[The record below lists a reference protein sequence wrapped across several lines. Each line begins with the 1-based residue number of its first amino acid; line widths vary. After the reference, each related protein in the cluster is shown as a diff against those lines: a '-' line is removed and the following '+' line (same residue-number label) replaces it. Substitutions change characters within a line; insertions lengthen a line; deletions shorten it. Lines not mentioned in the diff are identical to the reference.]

1 MSHIILKRMPW
12 TLRRQFFRLLKNIA
26 RDGSRRDFVLRE
38 LPKRSVGCELGVWR
52 GGFSARIL
60 AVVKPA
66 HLLLVDPWEYQP
78 QLGYE
83 TYGGAVAK
91 SQQEM
96 DAICHDVRARFEG
109 RDGVSII
116 RKKTVQLGDDDIAP
130 ESLDWVYIDGCHE
143 YEAVLA
149 DLRFFLTR
157 VKRGGLICGD
167 DYDDKHY
174 GMVNRAVAEFLE
186 QNPNCQLLWVK
197 KRQFM
202 IRVAR

>member
-1 MSHIILKRMPW
+1 
-12 TLRRQFFRLLKNIA
+12 
-26 RDGSRRDFVLRE
+26 
-38 LPKRSVGCELGVWR
+38 
-52 GGFSARIL
+52 
-60 AVVKPA
+60 
-66 HLLLVDPWEYQP
+66 VDTPSPIFQ
-78 QLGYE
+78 
-83 TYGGAVAK
+83 AA
-91 SQQEM
+91 
-96 DAICHDVRARFEG
+96 
-109 RDGVSII
+109 VSII

-202 IRVAR
+202 IQVVH